1 MATSTGQDGQ
11 AVGSSNVDLLLH
23 PELLSQDFMQLLLS
37 EKRVSTRDCESRDQ
51 LTELYLRHVI
61 PLPQRSLPNTRW
73 GKKMEKSRGRQ
84 TPVGSSSSRLH
95 LSSNDH
101 HRKRPLIVFDGSS
114 SHSGPIKVKKPEGT
128 TMSTGITDRLKPPPV
143 ANLSNPIRKLTANTS
158 STSSPIHRSN
168 DTDTNLKRGANSS
181 VGTLS
186 YVNSVIHKFTS
197 VTSPDVK
204 KKIQHV
210 TWP

>member
-1 MATSTGQDGQ
+1 MATSTEKDGK
-11 AVGSSNVDLLLH
+11 AVGASNVDLLLH

-37 EKRVSTRDCESRDQ
+37 EKHVSTKDCESRDQ

-61 PLPQRSLPNTRW
+61 PLPQRTLPNTRW
-73 GKKMEKSRGRQ
+73 GKRMEKSRGRQ
-84 TPVGSSSSRLH
+84 TPAGHS
-95 LSSNDH
+95 SSNDH

-114 SHSGPIKVKKPEGT
+114 SHSGPLKVKKPEGT
-128 TMSTGITDRLKPPPV
+128 NVPTGITDRLKPPPV
-143 ANLSNPIRKLTANTS
+143 ANLSNPIRKLSANTS
-158 STSSPIHRSN
+158 STSSSINRSN

-181 VGTLS
+181 E
-186 YVNSVIHKFTS
+186 SVS
-197 VTSPDVK
+197 SPEVK